1 MLSLPKMYRA
11 EENVFFDFKPEHFT
25 ASVRALDEFK
35 SNNDALIKDAAISD
49 DLCFVLPR

>member
-1 MLSLPKMYRA
+1 MPKRYRT
-11 EENVFFDFKPEHFT
+11 EKNVFFDFKPEHFT

-35 SNNDALIKDAAISD
+35 SNNDTLINDAAISD